1 MLFEFAVEPEVM
13 TSWHNVRL
21 LSNLFGLEHA
31 RLISKFPSKWQREVC
46 EACDRRPDLGD
57 VEKKRIKEKV
67 FLLGAKLVSTGR
79 PYTPTKLWL
88 ENAESE
94 HIRRPFR
101 AIIATTNPRAHTFIL
116 DVDSL
121 DESVGLWNVPR
132 EVKVPREPRLMATC
146 VSLLF
151 EMSRSI
157 LFVDPNFKP
166 EAVRFRR
173 PLIEFLTVACDVT
186 QRTGRSFNRIEYHLK
201 SVCNLSFFVNE
212 CRRSLL
218 PRIPKGCE
226 ITFFRWKRLKPGE
239 DLHPRYVLTDM
250 GGIRFD
256 CGLDDGE
263 PGETTDAGLLSQ
275 ALYVERWED
284 FQQTPT
290 SGRSATYD
298 LVDRIRVVG
307 GGSVT
312 VLP

>member
-21 LSNLFGLEHA
+21 LSNLFGIEHA
-31 RLISKFPSKWQREVC
+31 RLISKFPSKWQREVY

-67 FLLGAKLVSTGR
+67 FLLGPKLVATGR

-101 AIIATTNPRAHTFIL
+101 AIIATTNPRSHTFIL

-121 DESVGLWNVPR
+121 DESVELWNVPR
-132 EVKVPREPRLMATC
+132 EGKVPRQPRAMATC

-151 EMSRSI
+151 QMSRSI
-157 LFVDPNFKP
+157 LFVDPHFTA
-166 EAVRFRR
+166 ESRFVR
-173 PLIEFLTVACDVT
+173 PLIQFLRVACDVA
-186 QRTGRSFNRIEYHLK
+186 QRTGRPFDRIEYHLEWK
-201 SVCNLSFFVNE
+201 YDVGIFATNCQASV
-212 CRRSLL
+212 L
-218 PRIPKGCE
+218 PQVPNGCE
-226 ITFFRWKRLKPGE
+226 ITFFRWKRRKPGE
-239 DLHPRYVLTDM
+239 DLHPRYVLTDL

-263 PGETTDAGLLSQ
+263 PGETTDASLLSH

-290 SGRSATYD
+290 SGRSATYN